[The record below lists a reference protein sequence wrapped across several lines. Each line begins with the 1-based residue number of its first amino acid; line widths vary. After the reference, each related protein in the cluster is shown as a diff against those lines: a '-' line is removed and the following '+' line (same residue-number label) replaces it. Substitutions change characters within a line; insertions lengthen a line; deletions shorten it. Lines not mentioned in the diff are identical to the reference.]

1 MISFP
6 GLGKE
11 ELGEEKGR
19 KGKGGEG
26 AARPRSGI
34 AERTSRT
41 PFRERERE
49 RERRLVMNYAPRNA
63 RVKLRNCPHEYT
75 QGREGWATRR
85 LLPSSSKQNVTGE
98 ERDFASSVH
107 HRPRLRNGQ
116 SAAAAKHVIR
126 RHLL

>member
-26 AARPRSGI
+26 ATRSRSGI

-41 PFRERERE
+41 PLRE

-63 RVKLRNCPHEYT
+63 RVKLRNYCPHEYT
-75 QGREGWATRR
+75 QGRGEKKDAKDGQLEDFSHLPASKMSRGKNAT
-85 LLPSSSKQNVTGE
+85 S
-98 ERDFASSVH
+98 H
-107 HRPRLRNGQ
+107 HQFITVPDSEMGRAPPQRNM
-116 SAAAAKHVIR
+116 
-126 RHLL
+126 